1 LLCNSPFYFSPFN
14 SYDPV
19 TGRLH
24 ETQTTPFPL
33 YNDCVTVE
41 RPDVKSVWAYTNGDE
56 VELFLNGESQG
67 RQAVAPF
74 DKGTWILSFDPGERF
89 CLFACFL
96 FVCLFV
102 EPSSYRIRNVRMWS
116 CA

>member
-1 LLCNSPFYFSPFN
+1 MQDPSCDQQRESEAQTPKLLTPIRLLCNTPFYFSPFH

-74 DKGTWILSFDPGERF
+74 DKGTWILSFDPGERY
-89 CLFACFL
+89 CLL
-96 FVCLFV
+96 V
-102 EPSSYRIRNVRMWS
+102 
-116 CA
+116 